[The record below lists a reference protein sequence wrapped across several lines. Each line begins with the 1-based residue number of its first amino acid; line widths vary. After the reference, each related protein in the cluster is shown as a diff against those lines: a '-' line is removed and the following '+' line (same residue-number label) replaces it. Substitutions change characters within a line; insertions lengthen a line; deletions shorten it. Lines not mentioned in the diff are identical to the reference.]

1 MAEMSVFSC
10 GEPISGGVLSPGFML
25 QACGPA
31 GVEAGPRVL
40 ALLARIPVPV
50 LRGLAAGIS
59 SLSEGVGLLE
69 GRGRR

>member
-1 MAEMSVFSC
+1 MAEIRVSLC

-25 QACGPA
+25 RACGPA
-31 GVEAGPRVL
+31 GVEAGPRIL
-40 ALLARIPVPV
+40 ALLARIPVPGV
-50 LRGLAAGIS
+50 RGLAAGMA